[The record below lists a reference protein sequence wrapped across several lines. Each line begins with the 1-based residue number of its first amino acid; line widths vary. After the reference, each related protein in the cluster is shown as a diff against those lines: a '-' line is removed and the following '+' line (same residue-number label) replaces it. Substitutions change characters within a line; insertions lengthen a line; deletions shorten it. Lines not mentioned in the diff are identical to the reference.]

1 MLWFFPSILLCR
13 AYVLLPLRASSLEIK
28 LFKIC
33 ISETPLCISSC
44 LNGSWL
50 HIEFYSYSII
60 GQSLGIFRITL
71 CLPNLCWL
79 SFKPILACDSVF
91 HSEWISCLQDTVSKS
106 HQCVLTWGMGE
117 LVHFIFFTVGKFSWC
132 ISLVTFLP
140 PWSLSFWNPVS
151 WASWMDALSCFA
163 FLSLF
168 CSLSCMYL

>member
-33 ISETPLCISSC
+33 ISEIPLCISSC

-79 SFKPILACDSVF
+79 SFKPILAFWMNLMSSGHCFQVPPMCFDVGNGWASPF
-91 HSEWISCLQDTVSKS
+91 HILHC
-106 HQCVLTWGMGE
+106 GE
-117 LVHFIFFTVGKFSWC
+117 IFLMYFFGDFTPTL
-132 ISLVTFLP
+132 ISLI
-140 PWSLSFWNPVS
+140 WNPVS